1 MTVMR
6 KHKTTIQN
14 CTGQQTIHTLNQVL
28 IFLAI
33 IKKSVCPIREMLKWE
48 EVAQAGLL
56 FSPAL
61 WSIQVDTFINRGLWS
76 TVIRLSSQPEIGLPI
91 VRYGAYLAHRNLP
104 KIWPQMKKHILLPRF
119 VFKFS
124 ENGIHWYAF
133 WWNWRNSTRFLI
145 TLFAKHWTFQSV
157 DSVFLYSLLE

>member
-48 EVAQAGLL
+48 EVAQAGLEKKTHTTAEICL
-56 FSPAL
+56 
-61 WSIQVDTFINRGLWS
+61 QVFQKMVYIGMHSDGIDE
-76 TVIRLSSQPEIGLPI
+76 IRPG
-91 VRYGAYLAHRNLP
+91 
-104 KIWPQMKKHILLPRF
+104 
-119 VFKFS
+119 
-124 ENGIHWYAF
+124 F
-133 WWNWRNSTRFLI
+133 W
-145 TLFAKHWTFQSV
+145 
-157 DSVFLYSLLE
+157 

>member
-33 IKKSVCPIREMLKWE
+33 IKKLVCPIREMLKWE
-48 EVAQAGLL
+48 EVAQAGLLL

-91 VRYGAYLAHRNLP
+91 VRCGAYLAHRNVP
-104 KIWPQMKKHILLPRF
+104 KIYPQMKK
-119 VFKFS
+119 KKSFS
-124 ENGIHWYAF
+124 ENGIHWYEF
-133 WWNWRNSTRFLI
+133 WWNWRNSNRFLI
-145 TLFAKHWTFQSV
+145 TLFAKYWTFSICR
-157 DSVFLYSLLE
+157 